1 MMPHSPQR
9 TSAAGLYE
17 ATGKGGALWCMGSCS
32 QTFYH
37 ADGGM
42 LDKYGYR
49 TYREKKSSYAA
60 TSHFFILKGKLIN
73 CEVNI
78 RVCMCMY
85 LPLGVRHCNS
95 LKIHTAS
102 PVAWMTSALDRT
114 F

>member
-1 MMPHSPQR
+1 MRQQEKAEHCGVRDLVVKRLTMQMEECRINTDIVPR
-9 TSAAGLYE
+9 E
-17 ATGKGGALWCMGSCS
+17 
-32 QTFYH
+32 
-37 ADGGM
+37 
-42 LDKYGYR
+42 
-49 TYREKKSSYAA
+49 REKNHVLLLH
-60 TSHFFILKGKLIN
+60 TFFILKGNLKN

-78 RVCMCMY
+78 LVCRCMY